1 MIAYRPHRGSLED
14 AMKEVKTFDNWY
26 QMTHYIANNWN
37 LAVGKKVIDPDDI
50 VMDDKPVN
58 DDRVGWK
65 DVHMVL
71 ATRIGNDNFMEKYGN
86 SQCIGYCTYD
96 VSSVKKYLT
105 PKEVGCEN
113 FYWVK
118 IQYDDDEKCRHF
130 QAPFVLFANSKEE
143 AKARIEREVPG
154 KFSIISV
161 VELDKSL
168 VITPQDLFDMRSKST
183 LWE

>member
-1 MIAYRPHRGSLED
+1 MIIYRPHRGSLED

-37 LAVGKKVIDPDDI
+37 LAIGKKVIDPDNI
-50 VMDDKPVN
+50 VMDDKSIN
-58 DDRVGWK
+58 DDRAGWK

-71 ATRIGNDNFMEKYGN
+71 VTRVGNENFMEKYGN
-86 SQCIGYCTYD
+86 PQCIGYCTYD
-96 VSSVKKYLT
+96 VSNVKKYST
-105 PKEVGCEN
+105 TKEVGCEK

-118 IQYDDDEKCRHF
+118 IQYDDDVKCRHF

-154 KFSIISV
+154 KFSIVSA

>member
-1 MIAYRPHRGSLED
+1 MIVYRPHRGSLED

-37 LAVGKKVIDPDDI
+37 LAVGRKVINPDDI
-50 VMDDKPVN
+50 VMDDKSVN

-86 SQCIGYCTYD
+86 PQCIGYCTYD
-96 VSSVKKYLT
+96 VSSVGNLSKQNST
-105 PKEVGCEN
+105 SSEN

-118 IQYDDDEKCRHF
+118 IQYDDDEKRRHF
-130 QAPFVLFANSKEE
+130 QTPFVLFADSGEE

-154 KFSIISV
+154 KFSIVSV

-168 VITPQDLFDMRSKST
+168 VFHPQDLFDIKEKSV